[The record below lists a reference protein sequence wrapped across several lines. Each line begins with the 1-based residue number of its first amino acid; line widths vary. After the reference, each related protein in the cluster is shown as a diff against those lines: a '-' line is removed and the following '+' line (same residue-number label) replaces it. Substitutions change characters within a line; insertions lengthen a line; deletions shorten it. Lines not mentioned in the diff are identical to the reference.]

1 VGETIVFGHF
11 SQEGLVYK
19 KDMRVIEF
27 LKTFAENFPLA
38 SGGSLSAAQFLELFL
53 FTPDKQYT
61 YLSALSGGEKKR
73 LQLLTILFKNP
84 NFLILDE
91 PTNDLDLPT
100 LAVLEQFLIDF
111 AGCVLLVSH
120 DRYFMDKLVDHLFIF
135 EGNGVIR
142 DYPGNYTQ
150 FRILEKTKQN
160 YAALSSD
167 ISKAK
172 DFSVPTKEE
181 TTAVQAPAAVKKSSE
196 KMSFKEKTELENLNK
211 LIPEMEAKKKGLT
224 EKLNDSSL
232 AYDKIIELSET
243 LGALNTQLEEA
254 ELRWLVLNEKNY

>member
-1 VGETIVFGHF
+1 
-11 SQEGLVYK
+11 
-19 KDMRVIEF
+19 
-27 LKTFAENFPLA
+27 
-38 SGGSLSAAQFLELFL
+38 
-53 FTPDKQYT
+53 
-61 YLSALSGGEKKR
+61 
-73 LQLLTILFKNP
+73 
-84 NFLILDE
+84 LDE

-160 YAALSSD
+160 YAAVSSD
-167 ISKAK
+167 ISRAQ
-172 DFSVPTKEE
+172 DFSVPVKEE
-181 TTAVQAPAAVKKSSE
+181 TTAVQAPPTNIKKAAE
-196 KMSFKEKTELENLNK
+196 KLSFKEKTELDNLNK
-211 LIPEMEAKKKGLT
+211 NIPAMEEKKKLLT

-243 LGALNTQLEEA
+243 LGALNSQLEIA
-254 ELRWLVLNEKNY
+254 ELRWLVLNEKI

>member
-1 VGETIVFGHF
+1 
-11 SQEGLVYK
+11 
-19 KDMRVIEF
+19 
-27 LKTFAENFPLA
+27 
-38 SGGSLSAAQFLELFL
+38 
-53 FTPDKQYT
+53 
-61 YLSALSGGEKKR
+61 
-73 LQLLTILFKNP
+73 
-84 NFLILDE
+84 
-91 PTNDLDLPT
+91 
-100 LAVLEQFLIDF
+100 
-111 AGCVLLVSH
+111 
-120 DRYFMDKLVDHLFIF
+120 MDKLVDHLFIF

-181 TTAVQAPAAVKKSSE
+181 TTTVQAPAAVKKSSE

>member
-1 VGETIVFGHF
+1 
-11 SQEGLVYK
+11 
-19 KDMRVIEF
+19 
-27 LKTFAENFPLA
+27 
-38 SGGSLSAAQFLELFL
+38 
-53 FTPDKQYT
+53 
-61 YLSALSGGEKKR
+61 
-73 LQLLTILFKNP
+73 
-84 NFLILDE
+84 
-91 PTNDLDLPT
+91 

-172 DFSVPTKEE
+172 DFSVPVKEE
-181 TTAVQAPAAVKKSSE
+181 PIAVQAPTAAKKSSE
-196 KMSFKEKTELENLNK
+196 KMSFKEKSELDSLNK
-211 LIPEMEAKKKGLT
+211 SIPEMEEMKKVLT
-224 EKLNDSSL
+224 EKLNDSNL
-232 AYDKIIELSET
+232 AYDKIIELSEV
-243 LGALNTQLEEA
+243 LGNLNTQLEEA